1 LAELDLEVHAL
12 PILGVARVGQ
22 DRTAAER
29 ARAPLH
35 AALEHTH
42 HRLLL
47 VEEASRLADHLL
59 ARIAVVRG
67 LAAVEGGLDLAVGE
81 PRPPEGVLH
90 LELAGPAEHAVL
102 REHRRAEGAARV
114 ARGRL
119 HPDLLERSL

>member
-1 LAELDLEVHAL
+1 LAELVLEFHAL
-12 PILGVARVGQ
+12 RIRGVARVRQ

-35 AALEHTH
+35 AALEPAH

-67 LAAVEGGLDLAVGE
+67 LAAVEAALDLGVGE
-81 PRPPEGVLH
+81 ARPPEGVLH
-90 LELAGPAEHAVL
+90 LELAGPAEHA
-102 REHRRAEGAARV
+102 
-114 ARGRL
+114 
-119 HPDLLERSL
+119 